1 MELDNKD
8 PRIGLDNNGNIVIK
22 NRAYRRRRKN
32 TAELENRKSK
42 RYYTKRR
49 KNGRKT
55 KRG

>member
-1 MELDNKD
+1 MDLDNKD

-49 KNGRKT
+49 KNGRKA